1 MNEKAIN
8 IGSHL
13 IGWLIFLILPL
24 VAMPTFIEKYSTN
37 NCYLFIYVVLS
48 GLTVGL
54 FYFSYH
60 FAIPRYYFKQKR
72 FVFIALLIGYIIAAL
87 VLFIVYVQLFSMQ
100 CDPNGNLKT
109 LLKGSL
115 PRFIVIIIASFIMRL
130 NARIKSME
138 TEKSKAE
145 LALLRAQINPHF
157 LFNVLNNIYG
167 QAIIKSEHTA
177 NSIAK
182 LSDLMRYS
190 LNEASE
196 SRVPLEKEI
205 AYFNNYLSLQKL
217 RLTNKTVVYFKVIGN
232 PNNWQVAPMLFL
244 PFIENAFKYGVSNE
258 VDTTI
263 KISLKIEEKELDFR
277 VENDILSDEVDRT
290 ASNQIG
296 IKNVKNRLA
305 LIYGNR
311 YTLDIKDSR
320 KHYQVHLKIF
330 A

>member
-1 MNEKAIN
+1 
-8 IGSHL
+8 
-13 IGWLIFLILPL
+13 
-24 VAMPTFIEKYSTN
+24 
-37 NCYLFIYVVLS
+37 
-48 GLTVGL
+48 
-54 FYFSYH
+54 
-60 FAIPRYYFKQKR
+60 
-72 FVFIALLIGYIIAAL
+72 
-87 VLFIVYVQLFSMQ
+87 MQ

-115 PRFIVIIIASFIMRL
+115 PRFIMVIIASFIMRL

-190 LNEASE
+190 LGEASE
-196 SRVPLEKEI
+196 SSVPLEKEI

-217 RLTNKTVVYFKVIGN
+217 RLTNKTVVDFKVIGN

-263 KISLKIEEKELDFR
+263 KISFKIEEKELDFR

-320 KHYQVHLKIF
+320 KYYQVHLKIF
-330 A
+330 T